1 LQLNKIQIE
10 GLAQI
15 LHLHGRSRSIKG
27 TARTADLKS
36 GSSELL
42 GAAGTD
48 KEGDIA
54 PRFEQT
60 SAEIAADSASTDD
73 KDTHGRHPW

>member
-1 LQLNKIQIE
+1 
-10 GLAQI
+10 LADRPDSVDDRCT
-15 LHLHGRSRSIKG
+15 GRVGHASRSICSALRG
-27 TARTADLKS
+27 SS

-42 GAAGTD
+42 GAAD
-48 KEGDIA
+48 ANKEGGIA

-60 SAEIAADSASTDD
+60 FAEIASTDD